1 MAVRA
6 GEAMTKVTVKDGSNG
21 GLHRPLHGRLN
32 PVLNHLAL
40 FNRFHDERGGWE
52 SMNERVEQKP
62 VASMERIR

>member
-32 PVLNHLAL
+32 PVLNHWAL

-52 SMNERVEQKP
+52 SMTERVEQKP